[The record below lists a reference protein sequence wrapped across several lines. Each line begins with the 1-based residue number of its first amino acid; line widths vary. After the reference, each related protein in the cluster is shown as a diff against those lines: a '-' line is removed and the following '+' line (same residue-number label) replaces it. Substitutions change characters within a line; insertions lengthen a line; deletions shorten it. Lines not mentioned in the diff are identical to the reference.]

1 MSEFTSGNGVNSDT
15 LRIIIEILIENFD
28 NFWNF
33 EIWYLVLIFL
43 YDMDL
48 VTTKISMLKAVRN
61 IALLLGYISIFQLF
75 RWMTPFWGIVSC
87 HNFVFPP
94 TQYIIRHHYNLK
106 IAENKTDYI
115 NLQRFMRN
123 DQKSGNLLICPKLPW
138 CPKLPQMTV
147 GAKIMGVLCKIL
159 W

>member
-15 LRIIIEILIENFD
+15 LKILIEILIENFD
-28 NFWNF
+28 YFWNF

-48 VTTKISMLKAVRN
+48 ETTKISLLKAFRN

-75 RWMTPFWGIVSC
+75 RWMTPIWGIVSRP
-87 HNFVFPP
+87 NFVFPP
-94 TQYIIRHHYNLK
+94 TQCIIRHHYNLE

-115 NLQRFMRN
+115 NLQRFTRN
-123 DQKSGNLLICPKLPW
+123 DQKSENLLICPKLPW
-138 CPKLPQMTV
+138 CPKLPQLTV
-147 GAKIMGVLCKIL
+147 LYVT
-159 W
+159 